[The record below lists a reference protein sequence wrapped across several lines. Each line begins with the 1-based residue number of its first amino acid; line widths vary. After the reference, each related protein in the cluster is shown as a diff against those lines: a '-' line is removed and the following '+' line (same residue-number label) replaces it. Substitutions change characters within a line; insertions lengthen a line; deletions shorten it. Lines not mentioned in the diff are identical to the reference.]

1 MPEEKKKDSFTFSDK
16 IKNSKPAAFK
26 SFANRISSKIGS
38 DGKPKKTLFERT
50 KRDAPFFIAAL
61 VALLLLPFLY
71 KYSGQVNEEP
81 MITPGSEESIFDPE
95 RYGFDT
101 VTGDPEGQI
110 AQLAGRDPLSLIK
123 GFGSDEE
130 PADDSSLYDIDR
142 SGLDDSSYTGTSV
155 EENNTNI
162 YRNTA
167 APATRA
173 AFRRAATKINP
184 LSNAGLT
191 SRSGSKLGVGMWGG
205 GLKTAAQRVAAEG
218 PRNSPKP
225 VSLQPLQAAGK
236 PSRSYFGQGAAAE
249 ARRSKDAMSKA
260 NAMQALMDAQM
271 RPIEPGKIGGL
282 SGGSFGPGGGNGNLE
297 RRFAFNGKE
306 PWWWDMM
313 KRRSQMEWEARFN
326 HKWDW
331 IKFGVG
337 LAQKFLDGFLSCIIT
352 GTDDWS
358 MGKFLGA
365 KAGAGSEAECAGLT
379 KEDWKRSYPTIP
391 FDKDNCRAYFRYG
404 IEKDVQD
411 PWKSGTSNEVSMG
424 PVSQRL
430 DCLSNGL
437 GARLMAW
444 WNRVAGKNVGT
455 FPEVGD
461 CYTFANNGVYYAD
474 FASTKDGWSV
484 YHYVVGVPTSQLSA
498 YYNLPPDEQESA
510 LVVGYIGKGV
520 KFDSNITAFT
530 LRSNFVPLFVESVA
544 IKDKKIKKTEL
555 QEKSPTGYNYKGYWG
570 LNKEGKAGAFKA
582 NTYDEAIAKCRAM
595 KWPVRQD
602 CLNAINEQATDVD
615 KAKKMVALVDG
626 GSLPTY
632 KAFLDTLREGGIIR
646 DAVKVG
652 TRQNLGISTKK
663 AKEGKDWVTGARCP
677 FPLVRIS
684 CDYLA
689 NISNNKGEMKQS
701 FPYAHLTFTNGMTGA
716 EAYNAMKNRFFL
728 SYTIQGENNTQPDAI
743 TTSTKTSEG
752 GQWFYI
758 PHQDVRPFQGAWSEN
773 ITNAGFV
780 TQSLGKERANLPGAG
795 DDYQV
800 VATSAEIEK
809 LRNAGGRVMI
819 TWEVRQC
826 DSLTTDGSSITKG
839 GCNNG
844 NIRALDAKGNPGAVL
859 GQDKPG
865 RVVSVASCYY
875 SDNSEPIG
883 FETDVEEDPED
894 PPADDPDP
902 DPEPDP
908 EPEGTITLE
917 LANKM
922 NGDLGIS
929 FRFANERVDLL
940 KFPTMSVFAKG
951 GKRSYESALSTQA
964 CTAVGSTRKSGQG
977 SAKMM
982 NQKEVKKYVDSVIAE
997 VNASKEFVD
1006 AKKKFVHSGTVTVP
1020 QLVDAMTIAYSRN
1033 PQAQVPLNVV
1043 CALGKT
1049 IGYNSYDPQMIQEK
1063 EVWRNTFGAFAAYT
1077 GPNSSY
1083 FPALFAVDADGK
1095 KIVDRRFLGCGSA
1108 QEVKGT
1114 TVYAKKE
1121 VVPYHYG
1128 RYNWN
1133 HKRVGDRARYST
1145 YAGSTGRDAYLK
1157 QITAGGWAKDG
1168 FNPSTYPLHAIAE
1181 AVGFQQQMSATD
1193 EELENFSTNATID
1206 DINRQNYVRAYSS
1219 IFNDSDT
1226 SCGLK
1231 GNMPV
1236 AEALQYVGAVCV
1248 NGKNAKPSNGNSSA
1262 CGGQYKRSSATGT
1275 PGGQVAGETVT
1286 ESVTIE

>member
-130 PADDSSLYDIDR
+130 PVDDSSLYDFDR

-184 LSNAGLT
+184 LTSAGLT
-191 SRSGSKLGVGMWGG
+191 SRSGGKLGVGMWGG
-205 GLKTAAQRVAAEG
+205 GLKTAAQRVSADG

-249 ARRSKDAMSKA
+249 ARRSKDAMSKS

-271 RPIEPGKIGGL
+271 RPVEPAKIGGL
-282 SGGSFGPGGGNGNLE
+282 SGGAFGPGGGNGSLE
-297 RRFAFNGKE
+297 RHFAFNGKE

-352 GTDDWS
+352 GTEDWS

-379 KEDWKRSYPTIP
+379 EKEWKKTYPTVE
-391 FDKDNCRAYFRYG
+391 FSKDQCRAHFGYG
-404 IEKDVQD
+404 VQKDVQD
-411 PWKSGTSNEVSMG
+411 PWEGSTSNEVSMG
-424 PVSQRL
+424 PIAQRM

-455 FPEVGD
+455 FPEAGD
-461 CYTFANNGVYYAD
+461 CNTFSKDGVYYAD
-474 FASTKDGWSV
+474 FASTKSGWSV
-484 YHYVVGVPTSQLSA
+484 YHYVVGVPTAQLNA
-498 YYNLPPDEQESA
+498 YYNLPPDEQEAA
-510 LVVGYIGKGV
+510 LVVGYIGKGPE
-520 KFDSNITAFT
+520 FNSNITAIT
-530 LRSNFVPLFVESVA
+530 QRNNFVPMFVESVA
-544 IKDKKIKKTEL
+544 IKNKKIKTTAL
-555 QEKSPTGYNYKGYWG
+555 QEKTTYTYKGYWG
-570 LNKEGKAGAFKA
+570 LNKPGSDGQFGKHGAFTASSYK
-582 NTYDEAIAKCRAM
+582 EAIAKCHKLGWLNKM
-595 KWPVRQD
+595 Q
-602 CLNAINEQATDVD
+602 CLSDINAQATDID
-615 KAKKMVALVDG
+615 KAEKIVSLVDG
-626 GSLPTY
+626 GTLPTY
-632 KAFLDTLREGGIIR
+632 KAFMDTLREGGIIR

-652 TRQNLGISTKK
+652 TKQNLGISTKK

-689 NISNNKGEMKQS
+689 NISNPQGEMKQS

-716 EAYNAMKNRFFL
+716 QAYNAMKSRFLL
-728 SYTIQGENNTQPDAI
+728 SYTIQGENNTQPAAI
-743 TTSTKTSEG
+743 TTSTKTSDG

-758 PHQDVRPFQGAWSEN
+758 PHQDVRPFKGAWSDN

-780 TQSLGKERANLPGAG
+780 TQSLGKERAKLPGAG

-800 VATSAEIEK
+800 VATSSEIAA
-809 LRNAGGRVMI
+809 LRNAGGRVVI

-839 GCNNG
+839 GCQNG
-844 NIRALDAKGNPGAVL
+844 NIRALTADGKPGAAL
-859 GQDKPG
+859 GADKPG
-865 RVVSVASCYY
+865 NIVSTATCYY

-883 FETDVEEDPED
+883 FPTDVEEDPED
-894 PPADDPDP
+894 PPDNPPDP
-902 DPEPDP
+902 QPDP
-908 EPEGTITLE
+908 GGDTTLI

-929 FRFANERVDLL
+929 FRFSHERVGLL
-940 KFPTMSVFAKG
+940 NFPTMKVFAKG
-951 GKRSYESALSTQA
+951 GEVFYESALSTDN
-964 CTAVGSTRKSGQG
+964 CTAVGNARKSGQG
-977 SAKMM
+977 AAKMM
-982 NQKEVKKYVDSVIAE
+982 NQQEVKEYVDSVLAE
-997 VNASKEFVD
+997 VNASQEFTD
-1006 AKKKFVHSGTVTVP
+1006 AKTKFVHSGTVTVP

-1049 IGYNSYDPQMIQEK
+1049 IGYNSYDPQMLRDRS
-1063 EVWRNTFGAFAAYT
+1063 VWRNTFGAFAAYT

-1083 FPALFAVDADGK
+1083 FPALFAMDSAGN

-1108 QEVKGT
+1108 KEIDGR
-1114 TVYAKKE
+1114 TVRPKDS

-1128 RYNWN
+1128 HYNWS
-1133 HKRVGDRARYST
+1133 HKKIGDLASVAPL
-1145 YAGSTGRDAYLK
+1145 AGSTGRDSYLN

-1168 FNPSTYPLHAIAE
+1168 FDPSTYPLHAIAE
-1181 AVGFQQQMSATD
+1181 AVGFEQKMSATD
-1193 EELENFSTNATID
+1193 EELAGFSTNATID
-1206 DINRQNYVRAYSS
+1206 DINRQNYVRAYSR

-1248 NGKNAKPSNGNSSA
+1248 NGKNAKPSSGKNTCGHQYRASSA
-1262 CGGQYKRSSATGT
+1262 SGTG
-1275 PGGQVAGETVT
+1275 VAED
-1286 ESVTIE
+1286 